1 MAFSKL
7 SEPRSRNYENSP
19 RSTWA
24 ESRSF
29 VSDRYTPQVIDHLV
43 RPRNGGE
50 IQDPSGR
57 GESGHEAC
65 GDVASFT
72 VGISHNVLEEVRYK
86 VYGCAAC
93 VAAGSALSE
102 LVEGKHLVEAA
113 RVSKTDI
120 EDALGGPLP
129 IGKEHALTLVLD
141 ALHKAF
147 EDHWNRT
154 AGEMLL
160 NGAKTPGNGSRS
172 VVAAMSG
179 GVDSAVTALLLKEA
193 GYDVATVTFRLHDGE
208 KGSRSC
214 CSPDTVLFA
223 RDTAHRMGLP
233 HFTLNL
239 KELFNKRVMQDFV
252 GSYKEGKTP
261 NPCVACNAH
270 VKFHASAFLADEIG
284 YHHVATGHYARVE
297 EGPTLG
303 RPVDESKDQTYVL
316 WPVPQE
322 LLARTVFPLGE
333 YRKTEVRAIAEER
346 GLAVAYTPESQDIC
360 FIPDGNYRRFVRK
373 KVAAEPGDVVDGEGQ
388 VLGRHGGVVDFT
400 VGQRR
405 GIGVSAPTPLY
416 VTEVRP
422 SSGQVVVGRKRDLEV
437 REVAVRDLNLF
448 LDPEDAAC
456 VQVRYNSHPVSCT
469 VEETTD
475 GEWIA
480 HLDEPVMGVAPGQS
494 AVFYTEDGSRVVGG
508 GVVARRAA

>member
-1 MAFSKL
+1 MADHY
-7 SEPRSRNYENSP
+7 R
-19 RSTWA
+19 
-24 ESRSF
+24 
-29 VSDRYTPQVIDHLV
+29 PQVIDHLV
-43 RPRNGGE
+43 RPRNAGE
-50 IQDPSGR
+50 IPDPSGR
-57 GESGHEAC
+57 GESGDASC
-65 GDVASFT
+65 GDVACFT
-72 VGISHNVLEEVRYK
+72 VGISENVLEEVCYK

-93 VAAGSALSE
+93 IAAGSALAE
-102 LVEGKHLVEAA
+102 LVEGRHLLEAA
-113 RVSKTDI
+113 RVAKADV

-129 IGKEHALTLVLD
+129 AGKEHALTLVLD

-147 EDHWNRT
+147 EDHWTRA
-154 AGEMLL
+154 AGEALFDSER
-160 NGAKTPGNGSRS
+160 GQGSGTKT

-208 KGSRSC
+208 RGSRSC

-239 KELFNKRVMQDFV
+239 KELFHRRVMQDFV
-252 GSYKEGKTP
+252 GSYKEGRTP

-270 VKFHASAFLADEIG
+270 VKFHASSFLADELG
-284 YHHVATGHYARVE
+284 FHHVATGHYARVE
-297 EGPTLG
+297 EGPALA

-316 WPVPQE
+316 WPVPRD
-322 LLARTVFPLGE
+322 LLARTIFPLGE

-360 FIPDGNYRRFVRK
+360 FIPDGNYRKFVRK
-373 KVAAEPGDVVDGEGQ
+373 KVAAEPGDVVDREGQ
-388 VLGRHGGVVDFT
+388 VLGRHEGVVDFT

-422 SSGQVVVGRKRDLEV
+422 RSGQVVVGRRRDLEV
-437 REVAVRDLNLF
+437 RQVRVRDLNWF
-448 LDPEDAAC
+448 LDAEEARC
-456 VQVRYNSHPVSCT
+456 VQVRYNGSPVPCT
-469 VEETTD
+469 VEEADD
-475 GEWIA
+475 GEWVA
-480 HLDEPVMGVAPGQS
+480 RLDEPVIGVAPGQS
-494 AVFYTEDGSRVVGG
+494 AVFYTEDGERVVGG
-508 GVVARRAA
+508 GVVAHRTK

>member
-1 MAFSKL
+1 MPFSRP
-7 SEPRSRNYENSP
+7 SEPRSRNYENCP
-19 RSTWA
+19 RCTRA
-24 ESRSF
+24 ESRIL
-29 VSDRYTPQVIDHLV
+29 VPDRYAPQVIDHLV
-43 RPRNGGE
+43 RPRNAGE
-50 IQDPSGR
+50 IADPSGS

-72 VGISHNVLEEVRYK
+72 VSISDNVLEEVRYR

-102 LVEGKHLVEAA
+102 LVEGSHIVEAA
-113 RVSKTDI
+113 RISKADVQ
-120 EDALGGPLP
+120 DALGGPLP
-129 IGKEHALTLVLD
+129 LGKEHALTLVLD

-160 NGAKTPGNGSRS
+160 NGDRTGGGGGKS
-172 VVAAMSG
+172 VIAAMSG
-179 GVDSAVTALLLKEA
+179 GVDSAVTALLLEEA
-193 GYDVATVTFRLHDGE
+193 GYNVATVTFRLHDGE

-239 KELFNKRVMQDFV
+239 KELFDRRVMRDFV
-252 GSYKEGKTP
+252 GSYSEGKTP

-270 VKFHASAFLADEIG
+270 VKFHASSFLADELG
-284 YHHVATGHYARVE
+284 FHHVATGHYARVE

-303 RPVDESKDQTYVL
+303 RPVDETKDQTYVL
-316 WPVPQE
+316 WPVPQD
-322 LLARTVFPLGE
+322 LLARTIFPLGE

-360 FIPDGNYRRFVRK
+360 FIPDGDYRSFVRK
-373 KVAAEPGDVVDGEGQ
+373 KVTAEPGDVVDGAGHT
-388 VLGRHGGVVDFT
+388 LGRHAGVVDFT

-422 SSGQVVVGRKRDLEV
+422 SSGQVVVGRKKDLEV
-437 REVAVRDLNLF
+437 SEVAVRDLNLF
-448 LDPEDAAC
+448 LDPGDAAC
-456 VQVRYNSHPVSCT
+456 VQVRYNSRPVPCT
-469 VEETTD
+469 VEQATD
-475 GEWIA
+475 GAWIA

-494 AVFYTEDGSRVVGG
+494 AVFYTAD
-508 GVVARRAA
+508 

>member
-1 MAFSKL
+1 MASSKP
-7 SEPRSRNYENSP
+7 SEPRSRSYENSP
-19 RSTWA
+19 RSTRA
-24 ESRSF
+24 ESGSF
-29 VSDRYTPQVIDHLV
+29 VPDRYTPQVIDHLV
-43 RPRNGGE
+43 RPRNAGE
-50 IQDPSGR
+50 IPDPSGS

-72 VGISHNVLEEVRYK
+72 VGISGNVLEEVRYK

-102 LVEGKHLVEAA
+102 LVAGKHLVEAA
-113 RVSKTDI
+113 RVSKIDI
-120 EDALGGPLP
+120 QDALGGPLP
-129 IGKEHALTLVLD
+129 LGKEHALTLVLD

-147 EDHWNRT
+147 EDHWNRA

-160 NGAKTPGNGSRS
+160 NGAKTRGSGGTS

-179 GVDSAVTALLLKEA
+179 GVDSAVTALLLEEA

-208 KGSRSC
+208 KGGRSC

-223 RDTAHRMGLP
+223 RDTAHRMGLA
-233 HFTLNL
+233 HFTL
-239 KELFNKRVMQDFV
+239 
-252 GSYKEGKTP
+252 

-270 VKFHASAFLADEIG
+270 VKFQASAFLADELG

-297 EGPTLG
+297 EGPALA

-316 WPVPQE
+316 WPVPRE
-322 LLARTVFPLGE
+322 LLARTIFPLGE

-360 FIPDGNYRRFVRK
+360 FIPDGNYRKFVRK
-373 KVAAEPGDVVDGEGQ
+373 KVDAEPGDVVDREGQ
-388 VLGRHGGVVDFT
+388 VLGRHAGVVDFT

-405 GIGVSAPTPLY
+405 GIGVSAPAPLY

-422 SSGQVVVGRKRDLEV
+422 RSGQVVVGRKQDLEV
-437 REVAVRDLNLF
+437 HEVWVRDLNWF
-448 LDPEDAAC
+448 LDPGEAAC
-456 VQVRYNSHPVSCT
+456 VQVRYNSQPISCA
-469 VEETTD
+469 VEEAEG
-475 GEWIA
+475 GEWVA
-480 HLDEPVMGVAPGQS
+480 HLDEAVIGV
-494 AVFYTEDGSRVVGG
+494 
-508 GVVARRAA
+508 